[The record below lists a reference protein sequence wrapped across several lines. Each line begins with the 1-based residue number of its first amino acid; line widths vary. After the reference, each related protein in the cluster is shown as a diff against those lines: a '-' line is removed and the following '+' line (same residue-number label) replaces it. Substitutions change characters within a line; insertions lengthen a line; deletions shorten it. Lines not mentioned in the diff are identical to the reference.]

1 MTGPEDQ
8 RWNWEVTDADRSGS
22 SGDLAKLFKNEGVK
36 NPGVLALDTPSSEAT
51 LMAREVVQN
60 SWDAARE
67 LQTELGDDAP
77 EFEID
82 FVFGEVVGD
91 KKAELRIALDLDA
104 LAIQAS
110 RPIGDPQAVRSQL
123 GLKLNMSIDHLDD
136 PSRPLRTLKVVEHGT
151 SGMYGP
157 WRQARSKMYLAL
169 VSVGYTKKDAGSGG
183 SYGYGKAGLISSS
196 AVRTVVAYSCF
207 RPHPDEPTITR
218 RLLGMT
224 YWGQHE
230 TPEADYT
237 GFARFGQAHGGAV
250 VPFENERADAAAES
264 LGIRLRNPSNLND
277 LGTTF
282 LIIDPLVDPEDL
294 NRALG
299 RNWWPA
305 IEDRKFD
312 ATVVQFDSQGS
323 QVGSWTPRPRKDP
336 ALLAFIRGYELAV
349 TPQDNL
355 IENEFTRELAK
366 LNLSGGQCA
375 TGRLGLVADLQG
387 WSYTTDVA
395 DDFDD
400 AAVRHCSMVA
410 LIRGPRMVV
419 EYLEV
424 GRGVPYVRGAFVAS
438 HDIDDLLRQTE
449 PKAHDAWQIKGLDES
464 VEPDAPL
471 AAKAVIDRIKVGVR
485 DFRKRLKPP
494 PPRLGDIRLTIFQD
508 LSRKML
514 RGEGVGKSGP
524 PASPPREITVGIDQ
538 DLEVAP
544 DNHRIQMRGKI
555 QFAVSQVYTGLVPVE
570 VEARIE
576 YRFVEDGR
584 IGTEHCPLL
593 ITAPAG
599 FVQEREGVFLGRLD
613 KSPATFEVLSS
624 PYSADWT
631 ARLSASCIR
640 VANSKD
646 SNAEGGGS

>member
-1 MTGPEDQ
+1 MTRPEDK
-8 RWNWEVTDADRSGS
+8 RWSWEITDADRSGS
-22 SGDLAKLFKNEGVK
+22 SGDLAKLFKNEGAK
-36 NPGVLALDTPSSEAT
+36 NPGVLTIDAPSSEAT

-67 LQTELGDDAP
+67 LQSKLGADAP
-77 EFEID
+77 DFEID
-82 FVFGEVVGD
+82 FVFSELTGSE
-91 KKAELRIALDLDA
+91 KAELRTALDLDA
-104 LAIQAS
+104 LALQAS
-110 RPIGDPQAVRSQL
+110 RPIGEPQAVRSQL
-123 GLKLNMSIDHLDD
+123 GLKLDMSIDHLDD
-136 PSRPLRTLKVVEHGT
+136 PSRPLKVLKVIEHGT

-196 AVRTVVAYSCF
+196 AIRTVVAYSCF
-207 RPHPDEPTITR
+207 RPHPDEPAITR

-237 GFARFGQAHGGAV
+237 GFARFGHALGGAV
-250 VPFENERADAAAES
+250 VPFENEDADAVAAS
-264 LGIRLRNPSNLND
+264 LGISLRDPNDLDD

-282 LIIDPLVDPEDL
+282 LLLDPLVDPEDL
-294 NRALG
+294 DRALA

-312 ATVVQFDSQGS
+312 ATVVQYDAEGT
-323 QVGSWTPRPRKDP
+323 QVGSWTPRPRKDQ

-349 TPQDNL
+349 TPQDNV
-355 IENEFTRELAK
+355 IEHEFTRELSK
-366 LNLSGGQCA
+366 LNLGGGQCA
-375 TGRLGLVADLQG
+375 TGRIGLVADMQG
-387 WSYTTDVA
+387 WSYTTDEP

-400 AAVRHCSMVA
+400 AAVKHCSMVA

-438 HDIDDLLRQTE
+438 DDIDDLLRQTE
-449 PKAHDAWQIKGLDES
+449 PKAHDAWQTKGLDES
-464 VEPDAPL
+464 VDPAAPV
-471 AAKAVIDRIKVGVR
+471 AAKAVIERIKVGVR

-494 PPRLGDIRLTIFQD
+494 PPRLGEIRLSVFQD

-514 RGEGVGKSGP
+514 RGEGVGKSKP
-524 PASPPREITVGIDQ
+524 PVSPLRDITVGIDQ
-538 DLEVAP
+538 DLEVAS
-544 DNHRIQMRGKI
+544 DNQRIQMRGKI
-555 QFAVSQVYTGLVPVE
+555 QFAVSHSYAGQLPVE

-584 IGTEHCPLL
+584 VGPEHWPLN
-593 ITAPAG
+593 IAAPSG
-599 FVQEREGVFLGRLD
+599 FLQEREGVYRGRLD
-613 KSPATFEVLSS
+613 QSHVTFEVVSA

-631 ARLSASCIR
+631 ARLTATCSRISTLH
-640 VANSKD
+640 D
-646 SNAEGGGS
+646 SSSPGGGS